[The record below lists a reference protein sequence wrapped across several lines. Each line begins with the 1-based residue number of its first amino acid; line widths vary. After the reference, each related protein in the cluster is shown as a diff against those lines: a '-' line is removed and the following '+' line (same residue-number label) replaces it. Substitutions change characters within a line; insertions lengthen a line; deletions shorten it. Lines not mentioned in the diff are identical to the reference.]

1 MLKMLLLFTISLLIG
16 LLIGIERE
24 RSHPEGVQF
33 IGVRTFTLL
42 SLLGTLIATFNQ
54 ATLTLTVSAFVFS
67 LLFFNYFRIKTTQK
81 KKIDN
86 GIVTELSAGIIYC
99 LGYMVNFSPI
109 IAIELSVIVLLVL
122 IERKRLHTLA
132 RKKFK
137 PHEIEAAIILIVLAL
152 GILPLLPDRA
162 IDPWQL
168 FNPRNFGL
176 LITTI
181 AAIQFGGYV
190 AIQMFG
196 ERLGIAFTGF
206 LGGLVSSTI
215 VFAQLK
221 NTLRE
226 HPQLIRATLA
236 AATLAT
242 VAMLVDIM
250 VIILVA
256 SPALF
261 LVVLWPILTMM
272 ILGIIFSVIL
282 IHFQKAKNHS
292 PPHFSNPLSLP
303 SILSTALFLGF
314 MLMLIVIAKRYL
326 STQGVLLISF
336 FGGLIEIHGISLATA
351 LLYLENKIPLNEAK
365 LVLYVA
371 IIASFVS
378 KFILL
383 WTLTP
388 YRFALQLSFV
398 LMTLLVSG
406 GVVYWM
412 MNYPH
417 YLSIG

>member
-1 MLKMLLLFTISLLIG
+1 M
-16 LLIGIERE
+16 
-24 RSHPEGVQF
+24 
-33 IGVRTFTLL
+33 
-42 SLLGTLIATFNQ
+42 
-54 ATLTLTVSAFVFS
+54 
-67 LLFFNYFRIKTTQK
+67 
-81 KKIDN
+81 
-86 GIVTELSAGIIYC
+86 
-99 LGYMVNFSPI
+99 
-109 IAIELSVIVLLVL
+109 
-122 IERKRLHTLA
+122 
-132 RKKFK
+132 
-137 PHEIEAAIILIVLAL
+137 
-152 GILPLLPDRA
+152 
-162 IDPWQL
+162 
-168 FNPRNFGL
+168 
-176 LITTI
+176 
-181 AAIQFGGYV
+181 
-190 AIQMFG
+190 
-196 ERLGIAFTGF
+196 
-206 LGGLVSSTI
+206 SSTI